1 MAVQIYGWE
10 RHLVDLAH
18 EALEGQIV
26 AALQGIHDERVMG
39 TAYAQC
45 ERLTKQH
52 SRTFYLASGLLP
64 AEKRRGARAL
74 YAFCRV
80 CDDIVDEQPASCD
93 PVAELSRW
101 RGQPGQDGPDV
112 ADPVSIAW
120 ADARARFHIP
130 WRYAEQLIE
139 GVSQDLSQVR
149 YPTFDALAHY
159 CYGVAS
165 TVGLM
170 AMHIIGFESTAAIP
184 YAVRLG
190 VALQL
195 TNILRDIDEDW
206 QAGRLYLPQNE
217 LAAFGLTEDDIA
229 AGRVDDRWR
238 AFMRFQVQRTRSLYD
253 EAMPGIALL
262 DRDGRFAITA
272 AAELYRGILD
282 DIEANDY
289 NVFGRRAHLTT
300 WDKISRLPAIWRLS
314 RSLAVVD

>member
-217 LAAFGLTEDDIA
+217 LAAFGLTEDDIS